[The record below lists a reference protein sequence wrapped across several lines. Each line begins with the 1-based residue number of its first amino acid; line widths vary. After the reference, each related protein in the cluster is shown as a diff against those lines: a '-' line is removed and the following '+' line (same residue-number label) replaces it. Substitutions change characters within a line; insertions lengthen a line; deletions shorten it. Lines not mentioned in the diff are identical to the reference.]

1 LALASISAAV
11 TALWLLMNSE
21 ITFIVELDPDGGLT
35 ARAIGHAIFTQADT
49 AAELRESVRDAVRC
63 HFPDEATRPKII
75 RLHHIRDE
83 LIAA

>member
-1 LALASISAAV
+1 LKV
-11 TALWLLMNSE
+11 NTE

-35 ARAIGHAIFTQADT
+35 ARALGHSIFTQAET
-49 AAELRESVRDAVRC
+49 AAELREAVRDAGRC
-63 HFPDEATRPKII
+63 HFPDEAPRPRII

>member
-1 LALASISAAV
+1 LASISAAV
-11 TALWLLMNSE
+11 TALYLIVKSE

-35 ARAIGHAIFTQADT
+35 ARALGHSIFTQAET
-49 AAELRESVRDAVRC
+49 AADLRDSVRDAVRC